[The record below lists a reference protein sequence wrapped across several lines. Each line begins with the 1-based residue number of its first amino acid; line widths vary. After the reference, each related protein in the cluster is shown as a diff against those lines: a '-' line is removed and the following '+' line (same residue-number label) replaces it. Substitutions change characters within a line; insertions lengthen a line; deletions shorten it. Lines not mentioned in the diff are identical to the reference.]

1 MNQPPI
7 TATTRRIPGSTTITT
22 PSPSTAASPTVIP
35 FQQASSCPVELVL
48 LATISSIALF
58 SIFIAVCVVH
68 KRRKGLA
75 PITLNP
81 ALLDE
86 PFPNK
91 PGLPAGQKYKFK
103 SLSELESEFG
113 AEYSV
118 FSSSVS
124 TASYLS
130 LKPSIGD
137 STGNTGSEI
146 ESAREEDCMQVH
158 SIQIEPLGNIRHSRT
173 SIRNEV
179 ESQILAHKYEPS
191 YIK

>member
-7 TATTRRIPGSTTITT
+7 TVTTRRIPGSTTITT
-22 PSPSTAASPTVIP
+22 PSTSTTTFPTVIP
-35 FQQASSCPVELVL
+35 VQRPNSCPIELVL

-58 SIFIAVCVVH
+58 SIFIAVCFVH

-91 PGLPAGQKYKFK
+91 PGIPAGQKYKFK

-113 AEYSV
+113 TEYSV

-130 LKPSIGD
+130 LKPSLGD
-137 STGNTGSEI
+137 STGNKCSEN
-146 ESAREEDCMQVH
+146 ESAREEDSVQVH
-158 SIQIEPLGNIRHSRT
+158 SIQIESLGNIRHSRT
-173 SIRNEV
+173 SIPNEV
-179 ESQILAHKYEPS
+179 ESQILAHKYEPRI
-191 YIK
+191 Y